1 MVCRQIKTGLSTPLV
16 KYLSIDYAFF
26 DRYTELYNHWLAA
39 MKTISII
46 ILAMLIALTSC
57 TDNPQK
63 VIQKAKKS
71 VVTIKTSTGF
81 GSGVIISPD
90 GLIVTNNHVVG
101 NDETV
106 EVHFQDGKTTIASPI
121 KKGLSVLDVAYLKVD
136 GSNFDYLPM
145 SDQCSTG
152 DEVYAIGA
160 PLGLSESVSKG
171 IISNCDRTIKGVKF
185 IQTDAAI
192 NAGNSGGPLINKK
205 GEVLGLLTFKIV
217 AAGVEGLNFAIS
229 QTVVR
234 DYYENKLTNLAETL
248 KRDLDDTQKNEVI
261 AQQPSQ
267 TLPKDNWKLIAFGIK
282 GAKLYIDTESI
293 SRKGNMVRVWERTIY
308 SSHEKIKE
316 VKSYSEYD
324 CSERKYRTLQGQII
338 YLDGT
343 TEEPWPSP
351 YVFWIY
357 VEPDNTVENVYSELC
372 EINKK

>member
-1 MVCRQIKTGLSTPLV
+1 MR
-16 KYLSIDYAFF
+16 
-26 DRYTELYNHWLAA
+26 
-39 MKTISII
+39 TISII
-46 ILAMLIALTSC
+46 ILAMLISVTSC

-63 VIQKAKKS
+63 VIQKAQKS
-71 VVTIKTSTGF
+71 VVTIKSSTGA
-81 GSGVIISPD
+81 GSGVIVSPD

-101 NDETV
+101 NDVTV

-145 SDQCSTG
+145 SDKCSTG

-205 GEVLGLLTFKIV
+205 GEVLGLLTFKIT
-217 AAGVEGLNFAIS
+217 ASGVEGLNFAIS

-234 DYYENKLTNLAETL
+234 DYYEDKLTNLAETL
-248 KRDLDDTQKNEVI
+248 KRDLDDTQKKEVI
-261 AQQPSQ
+261 AQQPAQ
-267 TLPKDNWKLIAFGIK
+267 TLTKSNWKLISFGIK

-293 SRKGNMVRVWERTIY
+293 TRNGIMVRVWERTIY

-316 VKSYSEYD
+316 VKMYSEYN
-324 CSERKYRTLQGQII
+324 CNERKYRVLQGGII
-338 YLDGT
+338 NLDGT
-343 TEEPWPSP
+343 TQEDLPSSN
-351 YVFWIY
+351 VFWLY
-357 VEPDNTVENVYSELC
+357 VEPDNVVEDVYSELC
-372 EINKK
+372 GINKK

>member
-1 MVCRQIKTGLSTPLV
+1 
-16 KYLSIDYAFF
+16 
-26 DRYTELYNHWLAA
+26 

-71 VVTIKTSTGF
+71 VVTIKTSTGS

-136 GSNFDYLPM
+136 GSDFNYLPM
-145 SDQCSTG
+145 TDQCSTG

-185 IQTDAAI
+185 IQTDAAV
-192 NAGNSGGPLINKK
+192 NAGNSGGPLINRK
-205 GEVLGLLTFKIV
+205 GEVLGLLTFKIT
-217 AAGVEGLNFAIS
+217 AADVEGLNFAIS

-234 DYYENKLTNLAETL
+234 DYYENKLTNLADAL

-261 AQQPSQ
+261 AQQPEQ
-267 TLPKDNWKLIAFGIK
+267 TVPKAVGWRYLQSGSFNKDNIETDFDSYYDAGSIMFQDENTFRAWIEDIRSSNPGK
-282 GAKLYIDTESI
+282 GT
-293 SRKGNMVRVWERTIY
+293 
-308 SSHEKIKE
+308 
-316 VKSYSEYD
+316 
-324 CSERKYRTLQGQII
+324 
-338 YLDGT
+338 
-343 TEEPWPSP
+343 
-351 YVFWIY
+351 VF
-357 VEPDNTVENVYSELC
+357 TRELV
-372 EINKK
+372 EINCQNRMMRAIEWTCYTITGEVYATQKYSNWLNIRPDLSEDKLLKIYCKRR

>member
-1 MVCRQIKTGLSTPLV
+1 
-16 KYLSIDYAFF
+16 
-26 DRYTELYNHWLAA
+26 
-39 MKTISII
+39 MKTRSIV

-63 VIQKAKKS
+63 VIQKAQKS
-71 VVTIKTSTGF
+71 VVTIRTSTGS

-106 EVHFQDGKTTIASPI
+106 EVHFHDGKTTIASPI

-136 GSNFDYLPM
+136 GSNFNYLPM
-145 SDQCSTG
+145 TDQCSTG

-205 GEVLGLLTFKIV
+205 GEVLGLLTFKIA
-217 AAGVEGLNFAIS
+217 AAGIEGLNFAIS
-229 QTVVR
+229 QTIVR

-248 KRDLDDTQKNEVI
+248 KRGLDDTQKNEVI
-261 AQQPSQ
+261 AQQPLQ
-267 TLPKDNWKLIAFGIK
+267 TLPKATGWQSLGSFIFEKAAIDAYYDADSVMFQDGKTFRAWMKHFRSSNPGK
-282 GAKLYIDTESI
+282 GTLFMRYLVEINCQNRMMRTFDWVSVSI
-293 SRKGNMVRVWERTIY
+293 TGEI
-308 SSHEKIKE
+308 
-316 VKSYSEYD
+316 
-324 CSERKYRTLQGQII
+324 
-338 YLDGT
+338 DGT
-343 TEEPWPSP
+343 EKECKWFNIPPDVP
-351 YVFWIY
+351 ENILLKIY
-357 VEPDNTVENVYSELC
+357 CKRL
-372 EINKK
+372 